1 MKKLALPMIAALMM
15 SGAAMAETVK
25 VGVDTG
31 AYPPFTIPAADGSWS
46 GWEIDFMNA
55 ICAEA
60 KLDCVITPTA
70 WDGIIPALT
79 GGQIDVIMSS
89 MSITAERSKVIDFSD
104 KYYNTPTVVIAGKG
118 LVASPDPAGLAGK
131 VIGVQ
136 VSTTQEAYAMKYFAP
151 EGAEVKSYQTADE
164 VNQDL
169 ASGRI
174 DAIVIDALPGGEF
187 LKTEEGTAC
196 CENVGLVLDD
206 EEILGKGVGFG
217 LRKDDPLKEKLNAAI
232 AAIRANG
239 TYDEISKRYFDFDIY
254 GQ

>member
-1 MKKLALPMIAALMM
+1 MKNLLLAAVAAL
-15 SGAAMAETVK
+15 SVGTIAHADPLRI
-25 VGVDTG
+25 GVDTG
-31 AYPPFTIPAADGSWS
+31 AYPPFTIPAADGTWS

-60 KLDCVITPTA
+60 KLECVVTPTA

-89 MSITAERSKVIDFSD
+89 MSITAEREKAIDFSD
-104 KYYNTPTVVIAGKG
+104 KYYNTPTAVIAGKG
-118 LVASPDPAGLAGK
+118 LVATPDAAGLKGK

-136 VSTTQEAYAMKYFAP
+136 ISTTQEAYAQKYFAADA
-151 EGAEVKSYQTADE
+151 AEIKSYQTADE

-174 DAIVIDALPGGEF
+174 DAMVIDVLPGTAF
-187 LKTEEGTAC
+187 LESETGAC
-196 CENVGLVLDD
+196 CENVGEVVDD
-206 EEILGKGVGFG
+206 PEILGRGVGFG
-217 LRKDDPLKEKLNAAI
+217 LRKGDPLMATLNAAI

-239 TYDEISKRYFDFDIY
+239 TYDAISKNYFTFDIY
-254 GQ
+254 GG

>member
-1 MKKLALPMIAALMM
+1 MKKLVLAAVAALAMG
-15 SGAAMAETVK
+15 SAAMADPIK

-31 AYPPFTIPAADGSWS
+31 AYPPFTVPAADGSWS
-46 GWEIDFMNA
+46 GWEIDFMHA
-55 ICAEA
+55 ICDEA

-89 MSITAERSKVIDFSD
+89 MSITAEREKAIDFSD

-118 LVASPDPAGLAGK
+118 LVATPDAAGLKGK

-169 ASGRI
+169 AAGRI
-174 DAIVIDALPGGEF
+174 DAMVIDALPGGAF
-187 LKTEEGTAC
+187 LATDEGKAC
-196 CENVGLVLDD
+196 CDLVGEVTDD
-206 EEILGKGVGFG
+206 PEILGRGVGFG
-217 LRKDDPLKEKLNAAI
+217 LRKGDPLKDKLNAAI

-239 TYDEISKRYFDFDIY
+239 TYDAITKKYFDFDIY
-254 GQ
+254 GK